1 MAILFHEGLPR
12 SGKSYEAMANVV
24 IPWLKKGQ
32 EVVAYI
38 EGLDSLECQQRIA
51 EAAEMPLDRV
61 QALLFPLTRDD
72 MKPRTVK
79 DSRGREVQ
87 IDGTWIEKT
96 RDNALH
102 VFDEAQNWWGNR
114 VKASPA
120 LTQFVTEHGHR
131 GITVLLMGQSLR
143 DVHALWR
150 RRVDQKFVFLKL
162 TALGSAKRY
171 RVTVYKGQG
180 DDQFVKVSDRIG
192 KYDPK
197 YFGTYKSHVDDDII
211 TDTYTDDRVNVLKT
225 GAFKWGIPFALLLAI
240 WGGKIAWDFFHPEQF
255 QDSVSHVPR
264 ETPQAVGGA
273 VIPRPVSP
281 APAPAP
287 APVSKPKSVQ
297 ERHFLKLTENARPR
311 LVGLISRPGGR
322 VDGVVEWVESGA
334 RVVERMSLDQI
345 RVLGVSVVQI
355 GAAVRLTVGEWDVL
369 VTMWPTEADGR
380 VSEARHE
387 LIRGNRSGGVISD
400 HPQFVVM
407 REPQQ
412 QQPERPAASFEQ
424 RASWTR

>member
-51 EAAEMPLDRV
+51 EAAELPLEQV
-61 QALLFPLTRDD
+61 QALLYPLTRED
-72 MKPRTVK
+72 MKPRTVTQNGK
-79 DSRGREVQ
+79 EVQ

-131 GITVLLMGQSLR
+131 GITVLLMGQSLK

-150 RRVDQKFVFLKL
+150 RRVDQKFMFLKL

-180 DDQFVKVSDRIG
+180 NDEFVKVSDRIS

-225 GAFKWGIPFALLLAI
+225 GAFKWGIPFALVLAI
-240 WGGKIAWDFFHPEQF
+240 WGGKIAWDFFHPEYDQV
-255 QDSVSHVPR
+255 QPA
-264 ETPQAVGGA
+264 PAVKGPAPGH
-273 VIPRPVSP
+273 IQRGPVSP
-281 APAPAP
+281 AQQQVS
-287 APVSKPKSVQ
+287 APVKPKTPQ
-297 ERHFLKLTENARPR
+297 ERHFLKLSETARPR
-311 LVGLISRPGGR
+311 LVGLISRSGR
-322 VDGVVEWVESGA
+322 VDGVVEWVEPGA

-345 RVLGVSVVQI
+345 RVLGVAVMQM
-355 GAAVRLTVGEWDVL
+355 GAAVRLSVGDWDVL
-369 VTMWPTEADGR
+369 VTMWPTEAEGR
-380 VSEARHE
+380 VSEARQE
-387 LIRGNRSGGVISD
+387 LVRGGRGSGGVISSQ
-400 HPQFVVM
+400 PQFVVM
-407 REPQQ
+407 REPSRP
-412 QQPERPAASFEQ
+412 PERPAAPFEV
-424 RASWTR
+424 RSR

>member
-12 SGKSYEAMANVV
+12 SGKSYEAMANIV

-38 EGLDSLECQQRIA
+38 EGLDSPECQQRIA
-51 EAAEMPLDRV
+51 EAAQIPLERV

-72 MKPRTVK
+72 MRPRTVK
-79 DSRGREVQ
+79 DSRGKEVQ
-87 IDGTWIEKT
+87 IDGTWVEKT

-114 VKASPA
+114 VKATPE

-131 GITVLLMGQSLR
+131 GITVLLMGQSLK

-162 TALGSAKRY
+162 TALGTSKRY

-180 DDQFVKVSDRIG
+180 NDEFVKVSDRVA
-192 KYDPK
+192 KYDPQF
-197 YFGTYKSHVDDDII
+197 FGTYKSHVGDDTI
-211 TDTYTDDRVNVLKT
+211 TDTYTDDRINVLKT
-225 GAFKWGIPFALLLAI
+225 GAFKWGIPLALLLAI
-240 WGGKIAWDFFHPEQF
+240 WGGSTAWDFFHPEQL
-255 QDSVSHVPR
+255 QEPAQAPAAA
-264 ETPQAVGGA
+264 PQAGGA
-273 VIPRPVSP
+273 VIPGRPVSP

-287 APVSKPKSVQ
+287 PAKPKSVQ
-297 ERHFLKLTENARPR
+297 ERHFLELTENARPR
-311 LVGLISRPGGR
+311 LVGLISRPDR
-322 VDGVVEWVESGA
+322 VDGVVEWVEPGA

-345 RVLGVSVVQI
+345 RVLGVAVMQM
-355 GAAVRLTVGEWDVL
+355 GAAVRLSVGDWEAL
-369 VTMWPTEADGR
+369 VTMWPTEAEGR
-380 VSEARHE
+380 VSEARQE
-387 LIRGNRSGGVISD
+387 LVRGRPSEVTPY

-407 REPQQ
+407 NQPPPQQ
-412 QQPERPAASFEQ
+412 HRQPAAPFEV
-424 RASWTR
+424 RSR